1 MKSIR
6 IVKRRQR
13 GSALVTTFM
22 VMALLALGAVVYVD
36 YATQTMRESRR
47 STEDVRTTNLCEAG
61 VQAMLRVIWREF
73 KQDQHFEDLDPV
85 FNGATAAL
93 PKGSRAD
100 QLGPVNG
107 RWVAGVVGWVQQ
119 DAYTRLVTIR
129 SVGFIDDD
137 NDGVLDEGEARKTI
151 DVACVFSLLRSR
163 VFDYTYFVNNYGWMY
178 GFNETNLIVNGDMR
192 ANGNFDFTGGS
203 PVVNGT
209 VVAAENNKLD
219 PPAAGIIN
227 SQPVKW
233 ADNTYSA
240 NQGGTVGMPTRWR
253 QVYASGRHGAIGSTE
268 WNKWRDLVFNSNA
281 TIQGGRPFGATLES
295 ATGIRAWSRTSGS
308 ATPTETLLDQTQTSE
323 LVMPDLSDISRY
335 QTLSQNYV
343 DNKATFGD
351 GTANPNFGQGASV
364 EVWNSSLNRY
374 VRLDTNGVIS
384 GSAVL
389 VGTDARPI
397 RIRGPV
403 TVLQDVV
410 IKGTVQGQGTIYTG
424 RNVHVVGSIRYSN
437 PPNFQGTNP
446 QAIENAAEKADLL
459 ALAAR
464 GSVLMGNPNS
474 YSDPFP
480 LYYMRPPFTK
490 GRYDD
495 NGNYIPPFN
504 GMEFD
509 GTGRRRYQSVVP
521 DATINSLSEGVNQI
535 DAIMYTNNVGGGQ
548 LGQGGSGVTI
558 NGTLISKEEAMIV
571 YSLPLRLNYDN
582 RIKERSATSRP
593 LIDIELPRSPGLL
606 RSTWQEWGY
615 SRQSSAVNVG
625 GTNNGV
631 GTGRGLGLGSMPV
644 IGPLLEGLGL

>member
-1 MKSIR
+1 MKSFR
-6 IVKRRQR
+6 SKKRRQK

-85 FNGATAAL
+85 FSGASAAV

-107 RWVAGVVGWVQQ
+107 RWVSGVIGWVQQ

-129 SVGFIDDD
+129 SVGFIDHD
-137 NDGVLDEGEARKTI
+137 NDGVLDEGEPRKTI

-178 GFNETNLIVNGDMR
+178 GFNENTLIVNGDMR
-192 ANGNFDFTGGS
+192 ANGNFDFTGGT

-219 PPAAGIIN
+219 PSAAGIIN

-233 ADNTYSA
+233 DNNTYSA
-240 NQGGTVGMPTRWR
+240 NQSGTAGMPSRWR
-253 QVYASGRHGAIGSTE
+253 QVYASGRHGALASTE
-268 WNKWRDLVFNSNA
+268 FEKWRDLVFNSNA
-281 TIQGGRPFGATLES
+281 TIQNGRPFGATLES
-295 ATGIRAWSRTSGS
+295 STGVRAWSKTSGN
-308 ATPTETLLDQTQTSE
+308 ATASQTLLDQTQTQE
-323 LVMPDLSDISRY
+323 LVMPDLSNISRY
-335 QTLSQNYV
+335 QTISQNYL
-343 DNKATFGD
+343 DSKATYGD
-351 GTANPNFGQGASV
+351 GTANPNYGQGAKL

-374 VRLDTNGVIS
+374 ERLDTNGVVN
-384 GSAVL
+384 GSAIL

-397 RIRGPV
+397 RITGPV

-410 IKGTVQGQGTIYTG
+410 IKGTVQGQGTLYTG
-424 RNVHVVGSIRYSN
+424 RNVHVVGSIKYKN

-446 QAIENAAEKADLL
+446 QAVENAAEKADLL

-464 GSVLMGNPNS
+464 GSVLMGNPAS
-474 YSDPFP
+474 YSDPYP
-480 LYYMRPPFTK
+480 LYYMKPPFTK

-509 GTGRRRYQSVVP
+509 GTGRRRYQSVIS
-521 DATINSLSEGVNQI
+521 DSTMNSLAEGVNQI
-535 DAIMYTNNVGGGQ
+535 DAIMYTNNVGGG
-548 LGQGGSGVTI
+548 LIGQGGQGVTI
-558 NGTLISKEEAMIV
+558 NGTLISKDEAMIV
-571 YSLPLRLNYDN
+571 HSLPLRLNYDN
-582 RIKERSATSRP
+582 RIKERSATSKP

-615 SRQSSAVNVG
+615 SRQSSAVSVG
-625 GTNNGV
+625 GSGNGV
-631 GTGRGLGLGSMPV
+631 GTGGGLGLGSLPI
-644 IGPLLEGLGL
+644 IGPLLDWLGL